1 MTLSKRANILA
12 LLGILF
18 LALNLR
24 GPFTSLAPVLG
35 QVMDGLSLSASAA
48 GFLTALPLLSFAF
61 FSPIAASVSRR
72 FGLYPSLLLALLL
85 IAVGIVLRSIGIE
98 SLLYLGT
105 VLIGA
110 GIATGNV
117 LLPVVVKVAFPARI
131 SIVTSLYIFTMGIG
145 STLSSS
151 IMVPLSSVE
160 IPNLSGWQFA
170 LLFNLIFPL
179 LALVIWL
186 PKVLKDKQ
194 SAKPST
200 ADNSGTSMRTLLTC
214 PIAWQV
220 TLAIGLNS
228 FTFYAFAGWLPKML
242 SDLQFSEVDAGYIYG
257 FLQFSTMIPGLLL
270 LPILSK
276 SQSQRAIITLCAGS
290 VLVAVLGMINFPDY
304 AIFWVGLFGLANC
317 STFIIALS
325 FIGLRT
331 ANPGQAAALSGL
343 SQSIGY
349 ALAATGPTLIGYLY
363 TSSDGW
369 TLPLLLI
376 ACIAACCTLFCN
388 LAARDNKVLQHHS

>member
-1 MTLSKRANILA
+1 MTLSKRANLFA

-35 QVMDGLSLSASAA
+35 QVMEGLSLSASAA
-48 GFLTALPLLSFAF
+48 GFLTALPLLSFAI
-61 FSPIAASVSRR
+61 FSPMAASLSRR
-72 FGLYPSLLLALLL
+72 LGLYPSLSLALFL
-85 IAVGIVLRSIGIE
+85 IAGGIILRSIGVE
-98 SLLYLGT
+98 VLLYVGT

-117 LLPVVVKVAFPARI
+117 LLPVVVKIAFPARI

-151 IMVPLSSVE
+151 IMVPLSSLN
-160 IPNLSGWQFA
+160 ITHFSGWQLA
-170 LLFNLIFPL
+170 LLFNIVFPIA
-179 LALVIWL
+179 ALVIWL
-186 PKVLKDKQ
+186 PKVLKDKR
-194 SAKPST
+194 SAST
-200 ADNSGTSMRTLLTC
+200 GVKDSPPTSMKTLLTC
-214 PIAWQV
+214 PVAWQV
-220 TLAIGLNS
+220 TLGIGLNS

-242 SDLQFSEVDAGYIYG
+242 SDLNFSEVDAGYIYG

-276 SQSQRAIITLCAGS
+276 SNNQRAIITVCAGS
-290 VLVAVLGMINFPDY
+290 VFVALLGLIALPDF

-325 FIGLRT
+325 FVGLRT
-331 ANPGQAAALSGL
+331 TNPGQAAALSGL

-363 TSSDGW
+363 TATAGW
-369 TLPLLLI
+369 TVPLLLI
-376 ACIAACCTLFCN
+376 AMVAAFCVMFCN
-388 LAARDNKVLQHHS
+388 LAARDNKVLQGR